1 MTETFLGGTL
11 CLAAL
16 KRWQL
21 AHRELPADL
30 ATALKEA
37 GVGEV
42 PVDPYSG
49 KPFSLA
55 VLAGKPIIY
64 SIGPDG
70 IDDHGEF
77 DNLDGRNESGDML
90 FQLR

>member
-1 MTETFLGGTL
+1 M
-11 CLAAL
+11 
-16 KRWQL
+16 
-21 AHRELPADL
+21 
-30 ATALKEA
+30 
-37 GVGEV
+37 

-70 IDDHGEF
+70 VDDHGEF
-77 DNLDGRNESGDML
+77 DNLDGRNESGDVL

>member
-1 MTETFLGGTL
+1 M
-11 CLAAL
+11 CLVAL

-30 ATALKEA
+30 ATVLKEA